1 MVVKENFI
9 ETYDDFLPSN
19 LTDNLESVFFNRDGC
34 DPVLNFEYQENL
46 SLNDN
51 TTLKGD
57 VGFSNIFYWEGV
69 CKTETIYL
77 LQPFYHFC
85 FFKNINPLFIL
96 RARAFIQAPS
106 GKNIIQKPHTD
117 VDFSHWVFLY
127 YVNDSDGDTIFYN
140 EQKEII
146 KRVAPKKGR
155 VCFFDG
161 NVYHSSSSPAN
172 FTRSVININF
182 IGTLWK

>member
-34 DPVLNFEYQENL
+34 NPVLNFEYQENL
-46 SLNDN
+46 SFNDN
-51 TTLKGD
+51 ITLKGD

-85 FFKNINPLFIL
+85 FFKNINPLFIIKGRYFL
-96 RARAFIQAPS
+96 QPPTNEIQVQP
-106 GKNIIQKPHTD
+106 PHID
-117 VDFSHWVFLY
+117 IEWPHWVFLY
-127 YVNDSDGDTIFYN
+127 YVNDSEGDTIFYN

-155 VCFFDG
+155 IAFFDG
-161 NVYHSSSSPAN
+161 SIYHSASTPNTSPRA
-172 FTRSVININF
+172 VININF
-182 IGTLWK
+182 VGKKW